1 MPNQQKKPTSPGRR
15 FANLPDYSEITASKP
30 EKSLT
35 VTLKKTG
42 GRNNQGRLSTRHRGG
57 GNKHKYRIIDFRR
70 DKFGVPGRV
79 ATIEY
84 DPNRSAR
91 IALLFYVDGEKRYII
106 APNGLKVGDFVESG
120 ENSDIKPGNALPLRN
135 IPVGTTVHN
144 VEMTPGKGAALA
156 RSAGSSVQLVAKENN
171 YATLRLPSGEMRLVL
186 LTCMATIGT
195 VGNAEHENVSHGK
208 AGRIRNIGRRPVVRG
223 VVMNPRDHP
232 HGGGEGKSPVG
243 RKTPMSKWG
252 KKVQGVKT
260 RHNKSTN
267 KFIVKRRKK

>member
-42 GRNNQGRLSTRHRGG
+42 GRNNQGRVSTRHRGG

-70 DKFGVPGRV
+70 DKFGVPAKV

-120 ENSDIKPGNALPLRN
+120 ENADIKPGNALPLRN

-195 VGNAEHENVSHGK
+195 VGNAEHENVSQGK
-208 AGRIRNIGRRPVVRG
+208 AGRVRNIGRRPVVRG
-223 VVMNPRDHP
+223 VAMNPRDHP

-252 KKVQGVKT
+252 KKVGGVKT